1 MIRDVDIVGWTT
13 AEALDVRDQPL
24 LIRGG
29 GRSLAAVARWS
40 PAYLAERL
48 GDVELAFKQ
57 SDSGKHPNF
66 LAATAPEQF
75 ARGRAQARELLA
87 SITEGPHRLF
97 TGDEEPLVQRRAG
110 VTHTSKALEPLLADL
125 ALPVALPDDR
135 LYTIWAW
142 FSGPGA
148 QTWLHYDNNGCHN
161 LNAQITGEKS
171 CLLFAPDQLARLE
184 PFPLGGGNPAHN
196 CFRTDVF
203 DADLSGVPRIL
214 ARLVPGDLLFIPAW
228 WLHAF
233 EHHGKFNSNVNWWW
247 KPAHP
252 IDCAPARRQ
261 QLLDLVAAAQI
272 KPAPGSP
279 EAALLGKLDAAAIG

>member
-1 MIRDVDIVGWTT
+1 MIRDIEIAGWISPD
-13 AEALDVRDQPL
+13 ALDARDRPL
-24 LIRGG
+24 LVRGG
-29 GRSLAAVARWS
+29 ARNLRALARWS

-57 SDSGKHPNF
+57 SANGKHPNF
-66 LAATAPEQF
+66 HAATLPEQF
-75 ARGRAQARELLA
+75 ARGRAKARELLA
-87 SITEGPHRLF
+87 SIGDGPHRLF

-110 VTHTSKALEPLLADL
+110 VAHISSVLAPLLDDL
-125 ALPVALPDDR
+125 VLPAEVAEDR

-142 FSGPGA
+142 FSGPGV

-184 PFPLGGGNPAHN
+184 PFALGGGNPAHN

-233 EHHGKFNSNVNWWW
+233 DHVGAFNANVNWWW
-247 KPAHP
+247 KPARP
-252 IDCAPARRQ
+252 IDCAPARRH
-261 QLLDLVAAAQI
+261 
-272 KPAPGSP
+272 
-279 EAALLGKLDAAAIG
+279 